1 MSDEKNQNNLK
12 SFFIKLAAITFSII
26 IILNVTYNL
35 IFADKLE
42 SFNKILKLNEKE
54 NIEFI
59 KNKIRTEISSGLEK
73 EKLLNEEDKI
83 LIYKFYKKI
92 KKEFDEI
99 ER

>member
-1 MSDEKNQNNLK
+1 MSDEKNPNNLK

-59 KNKIRTEISSGLEK
+59 KNKIRSK
-73 EKLLNEEDKI
+73 YQVD
-83 LIYKFYKKI
+83 
-92 KKEFDEI
+92 
-99 ER
+99 